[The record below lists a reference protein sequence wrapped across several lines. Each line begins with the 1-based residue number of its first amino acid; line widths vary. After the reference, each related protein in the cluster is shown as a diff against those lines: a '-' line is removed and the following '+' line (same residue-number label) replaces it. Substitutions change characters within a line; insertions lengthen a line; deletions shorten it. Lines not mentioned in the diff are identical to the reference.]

1 MPAVMEQIGR
11 MTIKE
16 RMTLINWIIEGIRAG
31 RIENASEDTNPLT
44 DFVGC
49 IRNGR
54 RTDEVVGEFR
64 GYNQW

>member
-1 MPAVMEQIGR
+1 MPAVMEQIGK

-16 RMTLINWIIEGIRAG
+16 RMILINWIIEGIRAG
-31 RIENASEDTNPLT
+31 RVEDASGGTNPLT

-64 GYNQW
+64 GYTQW